1 MLSPAEKAY
10 CLALKALKDKEYR
23 RAADFFDR
31 ASGQFRENPDFVLLW
46 ETTRLLLAVK
56 EELKANEHSDGIEIE
71 EVYYGQEDELR

>member
-10 CLALKALKDKEYR
+10 CLALKALKDKEYGH
-23 RAADFFDR
+23 AADWFER
-31 ASGQFRENPDFVLLW
+31 ASGKFAGNPDFVLLW

-56 EELKANEHSDGIEIE
+56 EELKANKHSDRIEIE